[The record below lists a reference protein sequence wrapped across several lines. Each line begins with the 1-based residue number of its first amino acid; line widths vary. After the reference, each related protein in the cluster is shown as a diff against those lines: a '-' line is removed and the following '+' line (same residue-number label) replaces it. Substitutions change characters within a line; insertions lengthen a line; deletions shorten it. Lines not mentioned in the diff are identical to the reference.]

1 MKEEAKRRDHRL
13 LLGKK
18 LDLFSIQEDAGG
30 GLVFWHPGGAMMR
43 HIIEGYW
50 VDKHINSATHPYELV
65 GSPHIAKQELWT
77 AFRASLKTLPPGTV
91 TEEDINNN
99 QEFINKHLRL
109 SEELQKHSSSAQM
122 VLITLPQQY
131 IGTTHPAIYMAAVDF
146 MTRNLPSTVL
156 VGGNNVSVLTSFT

>member
-30 GLVFWHPGGAMMR
+30 GLVFWHPRGAMMR

-65 GSPHIAKQELWT
+65 GSPHIA
-77 AFRASLKTLPPGTV
+77 PPAR
-91 TEEDINNN
+91 ISN
-99 QEFINKHLRL
+99 
-109 SEELQKHSSSAQM
+109 
-122 VLITLPQQY
+122 
-131 IGTTHPAIYMAAVDF
+131 
-146 MTRNLPSTVL
+146 TRNLPLPLEDELQKEGRTAPSARNFGIR
-156 VGGNNVSVLTSFT
+156 GGRIRREEGATRLGVAVRRGASPKAP